1 MNVFKIVKIMS
12 ILAISHMLHSM
23 ERNHNGLSE
32 IEKQLVLR
40 EVAKRGKDAVEKE
53 ILQERADIKIRYEA
67 ENDEFRFRISP
78 TLEIKETFSQNQV
91 KTDPFVKIVFERIT
105 EIEKKSG
112 YFPDN
117 DTNFLGRDTR
127 YYWVKK
133 DKKKQESDVV
143 EVTSYFKQREP
154 LLEIIKNNKG

>member
-1 MNVFKIVKIMS
+1 MNVFKMVKIMS
-12 ILAISHMLHSM
+12 ILAVCHMLHSM
-23 ERNHNGLSE
+23 ERNQNGLSE

-53 ILQERADIKIRYEA
+53 ILQELDDIKMRY
-67 ENDEFRFRISP
+67 DEEDDQVRFRISP
-78 TLEIKETFSQNQV
+78 KLEIKETFSQNQV
-91 KTDPFVKIVFERIT
+91 ATDPFVKIVFERIT
-105 EIEKKSG
+105 KIEKESG

-117 DTNFLGRDTR
+117 DTNFLGSNTR

-133 DKKKQESDVV
+133 DKKKQESGVV
-143 EVTSYFKQREP
+143 EVKSYFKQREP